1 MQIEKQTKTDNKAH
15 RKDKK
20 ESKNLTILK
29 KDPKSN
35 SKKKKDKDNINYTF
49 ADYLSLE
56 NANLILS
63 YGPQIYEYS
72 RFIDGLSYDLKESE
86 VKMIDILKPHSI
98 THEIRTK
105 LVDWIFEVL
114 FAYKCDDNT
123 FYLTMHLIDAYLKK
137 VKSKLENSDIHL
149 LGVTCLYIASKF
161 EDMSPLD
168 LETIKTR
175 IAHNKFTDKEIRIK
189 EREIM
194 KTLEFK
200 IITANMAEFIR
211 NFIFDFVFNNNKV
224 ITKLNFSKE
233 IDVLEKTAIY
243 ISKIVLHSALFS
255 GFKNSL
261 KAIALI
267 ILAFDLTR
275 AHLPSFSGQ
284 LESFTNEWIKFL
296 VEQSRYE
303 PDHILQM
310 YNKIKEYYESF
321 DSLQNIQH
329 NFKKNCTLPLT
340 K

>member
-1 MQIEKQTKTDNKAH
+1 MQLEKQTKTDNKVH
-15 RKDKK
+15 NKENK
-20 ESKNLTILK
+20 ESENVNKLE
-29 KDPKSN
+29 KDPNSN
-35 SKKKKDKDNINYTF
+35 SKKEKDKDDTNYTF

-72 RFIDGLSYDLKESE
+72 IFIDGISYDLKESE
-86 VKMIDILKPHSI
+86 VIMIDILKRHSI
-98 THEIRTK
+98 SHEIRTK

-114 FAYKCDDNT
+114 FAYKCNDNT
-123 FYLTMHLIDAYLKK
+123 FYLTIHLIDAYLKK
-137 VKSKLENSDIHL
+137 VKSKLGNSDIHL

-168 LETIKTR
+168 LETIKTT

-189 EREIM
+189 EREII

-211 NFIFDFVFNNNKV
+211 NFIFDFVFNNKKA

-233 IDVLEKTAIY
+233 INVLEKTAIY
-243 ISKIVLHSALFS
+243 ISKIVLHSAFFS

-275 AHLPSFSGQ
+275 AHLPSFSGK
-284 LESFTNEWIKFL
+284 LETFTNQWIKFL

-303 PDHILQM
+303 PDHIMQI

-321 DSLQNIQH
+321 DSLPNIHH
-329 NFKKNCTLPLT
+329 NFKKNCTLPY
-340 K
+340 